1 MNNNLPLGKSV
12 GQGNRAL
19 RCCVITVTAEF
30 RTGRGDPKW
39 KRENLGAG
47 IAIWALVLLR
57 SSTEL
62 YKNVRDLYHVCVFF
76 RNRSGVL

>member
-1 MNNNLPLGKSV
+1 VPGQNEIRRMLLG
-12 GQGNRAL
+12 
-19 RCCVITVTAEF
+19 C
-30 RTGRGDPKW
+30 
-39 KRENLGAG
+39 AG